1 MKTAVALRHVHFEDL
16 GILAPFLQQRGYS
29 CRYLD
34 SAVDDLSSVD
44 LADCDLLVVLGGPI
58 GAFDHDTYPFLVA
71 ELNLIRQRLDS
82 RKPVLGICLGAQLM
96 ARALGKRVAPMGVKE
111 IGFSP
116 LTLTSAGER
125 SVLSALDGVA
135 VLHWHGD
142 QFDVPDQAQ
151 LLAGTSVCPHQAFA
165 IGNYAL
171 GLQFH
176 PEVAPGNLASWLVG
190 HACELGQA
198 GIDPR
203 LLREQAERY
212 CAVLADATYRMMDDW
227 LMQCEQ
233 AQ

>member
-16 GILAPFLQQRGYS
+16 GILAPFLQQRGYL

-34 SAVDDLSSVD
+34 AAVDDLSSVN

-58 GAFDHDTYPFLVA
+58 GAFDEEAYPFLIA
-71 ELNLIRQRLDS
+71 ELNLIRQRLES
-82 RKPVLGICLGAQLM
+82 RKPLLGICLGAQLM

-116 LTLTSAGER
+116 LTLTPAGAH

-142 QFDVPDQAQ
+142 QFEVPDEAQ
-151 LLAGTSVCPHQAFA
+151 LLAGTSICPHQAFA
-165 IGNYAL
+165 VGDYAL

-176 PEVAPGNLASWLVG
+176 LEVAPGDLAYWLVG

-203 LLREQAERY
+203 VLREQAEHY
-212 CAVLADATYRMMDDW
+212 CTLLAEAACRMMDNW
-227 LMQCEQ
+227 LTQCELSR
-233 AQ
+233 